1 MLFLFLQHHVRLST
15 SATCG
20 TRLLGLGVGF
30 GGADLGSLLNS
41 SIADDLVVVFH
52 HNILSCGLKFAC
64 ATSIA
69 LMVAKAC
76 RLPRFP
82 TGLSHSLHAL
92 FAVWFGDTVLRAHF
106 NVAFRAICFAHL
118 DYFPQVLCYIST
130 LRERGTL
137 GFRAREFVV
146 GSVNL

>member
-1 MLFLFLQHHVRLST
+1 MLIVLVVNHLLVLHGSLLVITGIFLAIGTFLGWVHPLLLLMLLLFLQHHVRLST
-15 SATCG
+15 SAACG
-20 TRLLGLGVGF
+20 TRLLSLGVGF

-41 SIADDLVVVFH
+41 SIADDLVVVLH

-92 FAVWFGDTVLRAHF
+92 FAIWLGDPVVRAHF
-106 NVAFRAICFAHL
+106 
-118 DYFPQVLCYIST
+118 
-130 LRERGTL
+130 
-137 GFRAREFVV
+137 
-146 GSVNL
+146 